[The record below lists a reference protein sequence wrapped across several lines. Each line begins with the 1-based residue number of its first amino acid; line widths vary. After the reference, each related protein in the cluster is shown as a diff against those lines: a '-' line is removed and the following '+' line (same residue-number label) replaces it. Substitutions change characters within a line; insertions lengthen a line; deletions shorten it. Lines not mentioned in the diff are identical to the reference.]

1 MKIKDVIFEDFIN
14 YKKPSMFIAMPNC
27 NFKCDR
33 ECGRQLCQNWALAN
47 EPTKDIDGTVL
58 LKAYK
63 QDSITSAIVFGGLEP
78 MDSMFEL
85 LVFIDALRTEYKCED
100 DVVIYT
106 GYTEEELEQ
115 GNIEPQPNLE
125 HQAQREMAWKAIKS
139 FNNIIVKFGRYVPD
153 QEPHYDE
160 VLGVNLASPNQ
171 YGKFVSDWPPMVR
184 LNKDLEHVR
193 LVQEKVNQNDG
204 YCPCAL
210 EKTKDT
216 YCMCKE
222 FRDQLARNELGPC
235 HCGLYVIEP
244 KFTIGDALYANTL
257 KS

>member
-1 MKIKDVIFEDFIN
+1 MKIKEVVFEDFIN

-47 EPTKDIDGTVL
+47 ERTIDVDMTML

-63 QDSITSAIVFGGLEP
+63 ENPITSAIVFGGLEP

-85 LVFIDALRTEYKCED
+85 LVFIDALRTEYKCTD

-115 GNIEPQPNLE
+115 GNIESQACLE
-125 HQAQREMAWKAIKS
+125 FQGQREMAWKAIKS
-139 FNNIIVKFGRYVPD
+139 FNNIIVKFGRYIPD
-153 QEPHYDE
+153 QEAHYDE
-160 VLGVNLASPNQ
+160 ILGVTLASPNQ
-171 YGKFVSDWPPMVR
+171 YGKFMSDWPPMVR
-184 LNKDLEHVR
+184 LNEDLEHVR
-193 LVQEKVNQNDG
+193 FVQKKVNQNDG
-204 YCPCAL
+204 YCPCSL
-210 EKTKDT
+210 VKTKDT

-222 FRDQLARNELGPC
+222 FRDQIGRNELGPC

-244 KFTIGDALYANTL
+244 RFRIREVLHANPL
-257 KS
+257 ES